1 MPSFFSKSYWFPT
14 EEEVRSRLA
23 LYEDEIHVSRINEMD
38 IEAGLQNLPP
48 DDQEGFREMLDL
60 CMYTENEAVGLYLYA
75 CYFVD

>member
-1 MPSFFSKSYWFPT
+1 MCPKLCQRGLASMPSFFSKSYWFPT

-48 DDQEGFREMLDL
+48 DDQEGFREMDL
-60 CMYTENEAVGLYLYA
+60 YRCFIE
-75 CYFVD
+75 